1 MADAGKNAITT
12 NSGDGSTTQFLVG
25 FSFLDITH
33 IQVTVDG
40 SVQSLNSDYEI
51 DTSGAYVNFTIA
63 PGTGT
68 DNIVFTRVTPHST
81 LFVDFANGA
90 TVTDVNL
97 DQAMLQSIYYTE
109 EVEDQI

>member
-1 MADAGKNAITT
+1 
-12 NSGDGSTTQFLVG
+12 
-25 FSFLDITH
+25 
-33 IQVTVDG
+33 
-40 SVQSLNSDYEI
+40 
-51 DTSGAYVNFTIA
+51 
-63 PGTGT
+63 
-68 DNIVFTRVTPHST
+68 VTPHST